1 VAQPFFTMILYDCNL
16 KCLSYVYMFK
26 LMYHY
31 IKIECI

>member
-1 VAQPFFTMILYDCNL
+1 
-16 KCLSYVYMFK
+16 MFK